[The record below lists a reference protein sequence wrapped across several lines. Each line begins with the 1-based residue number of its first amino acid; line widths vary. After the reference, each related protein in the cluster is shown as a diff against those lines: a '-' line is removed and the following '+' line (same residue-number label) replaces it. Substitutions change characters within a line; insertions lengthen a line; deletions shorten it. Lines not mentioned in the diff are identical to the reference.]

1 MTGQPGRSG
10 GARFGAGRPSK
21 QDEAMPMH
29 PQRQP
34 LPTEHQDALSYVQAL
49 MNDPTADP
57 LRRDRAA
64 FALLNLL
71 ARHGGL
77 TKRELAERAAAISHK
92 GSAWEP
98 LLNLTL
104 VNVPTADDQE
114 ERERQQRAVDWERVL
129 DLNPP
134 SGSRDDAPP
143 DDTTDH
149 RARDAD

>member
-21 QDEAMPMH
+21 QAEEIPK
-29 PQRQP
+29 QSRGQP
-34 LPTEHQDALSYVQAL
+34 LPTGHQDALSYVQAL
-49 MNDPTADP
+49 MNDPAADP

-77 TKRELAERAAAISHK
+77 TKRELAERAAEVSHQ
-92 GSAWEP
+92 GSPWEP

-104 VNVPTADDQE
+104 VNLPTADDQE
-114 ERERQQRAVDWERVL
+114 ECKRQQRAVDWERVL

-134 SGSRDDAPP
+134 RGSRNDPIP
-143 DDTTDH
+143 D
-149 RARDAD
+149 

>member
-10 GARFGAGRPSK
+10 GARSGSGRPCK
-21 QDEAMPMH
+21 QAEAIPMQ
-29 PQRQP
+29 PPRQA
-34 LPTEHQDALSYVQAL
+34 LPCGHQDALSYVQAL

-77 TKRELAERAAAISHK
+77 NKRELAERAAATSDK
-92 GSAWEP
+92 GSPWEP
-98 LLNLTL
+98 LLHLTL
-104 VNVPTADDQE
+104 VNVPTAEDQE
-114 ERERQQRAVDWERVL
+114 ERERQQRTMDWQQVL

-134 SGSRDDAPP
+134 RGSRDDPP
-143 DDTTDH
+143 
-149 RARDAD
+149 RGNE

>member
-10 GARFGAGRPSK
+10 GARSGSGRPCKSA
-21 QDEAMPMH
+21 EATPMQ
-29 PQRQP
+29 PPRQA

-77 TKRELAERAAAISHK
+77 TKKDLAERTAAISHK
-92 GSAWEP
+92 GSPWEP

-104 VNVPTADDQE
+104 ANLPTADDQE
-114 ERERQQRAVDWERVL
+114 KRERQQRAVDWERVL
-129 DLNPP
+129 DLSPP
-134 SGSRDDAPP
+134 PGSRDDPRA
-143 DDTTDH
+143 DDE
-149 RARDAD
+149 

>member
-21 QDEAMPMH
+21 QAEEIPMQ
-29 PQRQP
+29 PRGQP
-34 LPTEHQDALSYVQAL
+34 LPTGHQDALSHVQAL
-49 MNDPTADP
+49 MNDPAADP

-77 TKRELAERAAAISHK
+77 TKKELAERAAAISHK
-92 GSAWEP
+92 GSPWEP

-104 VNVPTADDQE
+104 VSVPTVDDQE
-114 ERERQQRAVDWERVL
+114 ERKRQQRAVDWERVL

-134 SGSRDDAPP
+134 HGSRDDPTP
-143 DDTTDH
+143 D
-149 RARDAD
+149 